1 MDGSGRKDVLRSQS
15 ISAREAAQEQLLQ
28 ARELHEQMGRWAVS
42 GESTRLAEHEV
53 EQEIERRS
61 REVSRL
67 VLQAHVSARGIG
79 HVGSVLSI
87 RGPSAE
93 EVLQFRARAVHTREL
108 TSIFGTID
116 VSRQAYMA
124 AGHSSIHPL
133 DWELE
138 LPARSFS
145 YVLQSR
151 LVDEVVRGPFD
162 EAVESIRKQTEVQ
175 VPKRSVEQVV
185 GEAAW
190 DFDAFYMQRAVAAP
204 EQSGPILVMAVDC
217 KGVPMVKPE
226 GAPQPTRRKK
236 GEKANKKK
244 MATVATVFTQQ
255 PYVRTPEE
263 VVSSL
268 FDHQKSK
275 ETPPRPEDKRVWAS
289 LTKEQAEVLEE
300 VAREAASRDP
310 QKEKTRVVVTDGER
324 RLQKGIAHAL
334 PGTLLILDFI
344 HVLGYLWKVGHAFYE
359 EGSREAEQWV
369 RQHALMI
376 LRGQVSQVVKG
387 ITQSATKRKLK
398 GSKREAVDQA
408 ANYFYRNRK
417 RMEYDRY
424 LAAGLPIASG
434 AVEGACK
441 NLVKDRMERSGMR
454 WQLNGAE
461 AVLKLRAIHLSGD
474 MEEYWNYHIKQDQL
488 RLYGA
493 QQRKQAA

>member
-1 MDGSGRKDVLRSQS
+1 MDGSRRKDVSMPEGL
-15 ISAREAAQEQLLQ
+15 SAEEAAQDQLLQ
-28 ARELHEQMGRWAVS
+28 ARELHEEMGRWAVS
-42 GESTRLAEHEV
+42 GESIRLAEHEV

-79 HVGSVLSI
+79 HVGPVLSVE
-87 RGPSAE
+87 GPSAE
-93 EVLQFRARAVHTREL
+93 EAQQFRARAVHTREL

-124 AGHSSIHPL
+124 TGESSIHPL
-133 DWELE
+133 DWGLQ

-185 GEAAW
+185 AEAAQ
-190 DFDAFYMQRAVAAP
+190 DFDAFYIQRAVRAP
-204 EQSGPILVMAVDC
+204 EQSGPILVAAVDG
-217 KGVPMVKPE
+217 KGVPLVKPE
-226 GAPQPTRRKK
+226 PAPQPASRKK

-244 MATVATVFTQQ
+244 MATVAAVFTQQ

-263 VVSSL
+263 VVASL
-268 FDHQKSK
+268 FDDQKSK
-275 ETPPRPEDKRVWAS
+275 EKPPRPEDKRVWAS

-300 VAREAASRDP
+300 VARETASRDP

-324 RLQKGIAHAL
+324 RLQKGILRVL
-334 PGTLLILDFI
+334 PGILLILDFI
-344 HVLGYLWKVGHAFYE
+344 HALEYLWKAGHAFYE

-387 ITQSATKRKLK
+387 MRQSATKRKLK
-398 GSKREAVDQA
+398 GSKRKAVDKA
-408 ANYFYRNRK
+408 ASYFYRNRK

-424 LAAGLPIASG
+424 LAEGLPIASG

-454 WQLNGAE
+454 WLVDGAE

-488 RLYGA
+488 RLYSA
-493 QQRKQAA
+493 QQQKLAA